1 MHKELTRLEYPNYRC
16 TYLLLEVSNSKVV
29 SVGQKVVNVI
39 VVLAQVFGLVH

>member
-16 TYLLLEVSNSKVV
+16 ADLLLEVSNSKVV
-29 SVGQKVVNVI
+29 SVGQKVVNVV